1 MKTIEKIVNEYGNK
15 IRQRK
20 DNEDRTIPYRN
31 MIYGE
36 DGLYAID
43 QDLICV
49 SFENEIPEARAVL
62 ELTRIDDY
70 SREPSP
76 NYFKSILKRYSERDR
91 QKYLSV
97 WFANMLKAPVYI
109 VAFAENLNAF
119 HMYNLTEDNGNWFKQ
134 NKLEHLE
141 WHYNIR
147 SMEVPYYIY
156 EKYKQKPEIQEDPF
170 ADLI

>member
-15 IRQRK
+15 VRQRT
-20 DNEDRTIPYRN
+20 DNEDRTLPYRN

-36 DGLYAID
+36 YGLYAID

-49 SFENEIPEARAVL
+49 SFENKIPEAKAIL
-62 ELTRIDDY
+62 ELTRIDNY
-70 SREPSP
+70 FGEPSP
-76 NYFKSILKRYSERDR
+76 NYFKSILKRYSDRDK

-97 WFANMLKAPVYI
+97 WFGNMLKAPVYI
-109 VAFAENLNAF
+109 VAFAENLTAF

-147 SMEVPYYIY
+147 NMKIPYYIY
-156 EKYKQKPEIQEDPF
+156 EKYKQKPKIKEDPF
-170 ADLI
+170 ADLT

>member
-15 IRQRK
+15 VRQRK
-20 DNEDRTIPYRN
+20 DNEDRSLPYRN
-31 MIYGE
+31 MLYGE
-36 DGLYAID
+36 YGLYAID

-49 SFENEIPEARAVL
+49 SFENDEPVANAIL
-62 ELTRIDDY
+62 ELTRIDNY
-70 SREPSP
+70 FREPTS
-76 NYFKSILKRYSERDR
+76 NYFKSILKRYSERDK

-97 WFANMLKAPVYI
+97 WFGNKVQAPVYI
-109 VAFAENLNAF
+109 VAFAHNLSMF

-147 SMEVPYYIY
+147 NMETPYYIY
-156 EKYKQKPEIQEDPF
+156 EKYKEKSLIIDPF
-170 ADLI
+170 ADLG

>member
-15 IRQRK
+15 VRQRT
-20 DNEDRTIPYRN
+20 DNEDRTLPYRN
-31 MIYGE
+31 MLYNE
-36 DGLYAID
+36 SGLYAID

-49 SFENEIPEARAVL
+49 TFENKIPEARAVL

-70 SREPSP
+70 THVPP
-76 NYFKSILKRYSERDR
+76 PKYFESILTRYSKRDQ
-91 QKYLSV
+91 QKYMSV

-109 VAFAENLNAF
+109 VAFAENLSAF

-147 SMEVPYYIY
+147 DMKVPYHIY
-156 EKYKQKPEIQEDPF
+156 EKYDQDKSIDDPF
-170 ADLI
+170 ADLG

>member
-15 IRQRK
+15 VRQRK
-20 DNEDRTIPYRN
+20 DNEDRTLPYRN

-36 DGLYAID
+36 NGLYAID

-49 SFENEIPEARAVL
+49 TFKNQIPEAKAVL
-62 ELTRIDDY
+62 ELTRIDNY
-70 SREPSP
+70 SNTPSP
-76 NYFKSILKRYSERDR
+76 KYFESILTRYCKRDQ
-91 QKYLSV
+91 QKYMSV
-97 WFANMLKAPVYI
+97 WFGDMLKAPVYI
-109 VAFAENLNAF
+109 VAFAENLNSF

-147 SMEVPYYIY
+147 DMEIPYQIY
-156 EKYKQKPEIQEDPF
+156 EKHDQNKSIDDPF
-170 ADLI
+170 ADLG